1 MRFRT
6 ALAIYALLLALLLT
20 LFAVP
25 VRAQGATPARADS
38 LVQAAATY
46 DNSRTPMTT
55 GGMLLNRDSIVV
67 VEDITVEQYIP
78 EHVDSLWAVVQKCS
92 GVQAPA
98 GMLES
103 LTFSAVPGDAFWVHR
118 ENRDNHES
126 PDIGFSVMGK
136 GNILIVK
143 KYMNR
148 PELVEHEMLHT
159 LLYLTGTVVS
169 PPWHDTRY
177 FNPCGLQGQ

>member
-1 MRFRT
+1 MRSLVSLLVGVV
-6 ALAIYALLLALLLT
+6 LASSSLS
-20 LFAVP
+20 
-25 VRAQGATPARADS
+25 AQGATQAQADS
-38 LVQAAATY
+38 LIQAAATY

-55 GGMLLNRDSIVV
+55 AGMLLNRDSLVV

-78 EHVDSLWAVVQKCS
+78 EHADSLWAVVQKCS
-92 GVQAPA
+92 GVEAPA

-103 LTFSAVPGDAFWVHR
+103 LTFSAVPGDGFWVHR
-118 ENRDNHES
+118 ENKENHES
-126 PDIGFSVMGK
+126 PDIGFSVMEK

-148 PELVEHEMLHT
+148 ADLVKHEMLHT

-169 PPWHDTRY
+169 RPWHDTRY